1 MQPGDVLLGKFR
13 IERQLG
19 RGGMGVV
26 VAARHVELDELFA
39 VKLMHPEALSNP
51 EAIERFVR
59 EARAAARLKGE
70 HVARVHDVG
79 RLENGAPYMLMEH
92 LTGDDLSQLLD
103 KRGALPVREAAIYV
117 MQACEAIAE
126 AHGHGIVHRDLKP
139 ANLFLT
145 SRANGSPCV
154 KVLDFGISK
163 KIDPAK
169 KFGRTLTVTGA
180 FLGSPAFMSPEQML
194 NGKSADTRTDIWAL
208 GTILYELTTGAVPF
222 NGETMTE
229 LVARVMNEPATPPS
243 ALRPAIPRTFDTLV
257 LKCLEKKPAHRFQTV
272 EELMT
277 ALRPFTAEDNPRRI
291 KVVPAVNLPR
301 VHDDPD
307 SERGMNIINAQPL
320 DLGAG
325 ASLPQIDNGPD
336 SDAATRVLKPTP
348 QVLERPRLPSAM
360 DTDFFHTTDNT
371 VQMPTQVHRPSLSK
385 SIEPQIPPPLDEA
398 KPPSFGA
405 PLRPGLPRMLIFG
418 IAVFSGIVLA
428 SFFVTWSSETPSPD
442 EKSPIAD
449 ISTVPE
455 TTVTPIGTAQVRDV
469 ASATSAAPSAKAG
482 SSTKNLRSSP
492 TSNPVPKPKA
502 TLY

>member
-1 MQPGDVLLGKFR
+1 MQAGDVLLGKFR
-13 IERQLG
+13 VERLLG

-39 VKLMHPEALSNP
+39 IKLMHPESLSNP

-103 KRGALPVREAAIYV
+103 KRGALPVREAALYV

-243 ALRPAIPRTFDTLV
+243 ALRPTIPRTFDTLV
-257 LKCLEKKPAHRFQTV
+257 LTCLQKKPARRFQTI
-272 EELMT
+272 EELMA
-277 ALRPFTAEDNPRRI
+277 ALRPFMTEDNPRL
-291 KVVPAVNLPR
+291 KQAMPALSLPR

-307 SERGMNIINAQPL
+307 SERAANIIDVPPL
-320 DLGAG
+320 DLNAG
-325 ASLPQIDNGPD
+325 ASPLQIDNGPD
-336 SDAATRVLKPTP
+336 SEAATRVLEPPPRVVDK
-348 QVLERPRLPSAM
+348 PRLPSAM
-360 DTDFFHTTDNT
+360 DADFFTTTSNT
-371 VQMPTQVHRPSLSK
+371 VEMPTQIHRPSVVPLK
-385 SIEPQIPPPLDEA
+385 PEPDVVTTQPDELPLRRSSSRMVLYGVAIFGVIILAAFYIMWLNDPPPVDKAE
-398 KPPSFGA
+398 
-405 PLRPGLPRMLIFG
+405 
-418 IAVFSGIVLA
+418 
-428 SFFVTWSSETPSPD
+428 PSP
-442 EKSPIAD
+442 SAD
-449 ISTVPE
+449 LSAVPE
-455 TTVTPIGTAQVRDV
+455 TTVTPM
-469 ASATSAAPSAKAG
+469 ASASSRDIAPAPSAAPSAKATN
-482 SSTKNLRSSP
+482 SAKTPRSSP
-492 TSNPVPKPKA
+492 LPNPALKPKPK
-502 TLY
+502 LY